1 MAIEAIKGA
10 GMVYQG
16 STSTAQIKE
25 QAQGRTEV
33 SSADNQVVS
42 DSIARNIQAMN
53 TKGTSGDSAGDAG
66 AQGQAQLAAQK
77 QNEKNMQLKKAV
89 DDINKSAL
97 ADQSEAVFGIHEK
110 TNRVTIKIVDKKT
123 KEVIAYDD
131 VIDDMFSQVK
141 KELAD
146 GILNGEATQEQIL
159 DILMIAKYYER
170 IGDHATNIA
179 EWAEYAITGVHRN
192 SELEEHL

>member
-1 MAIEAIKGA
+1 M
-10 GMVYQG
+10 
-16 STSTAQIKE
+16 
-25 QAQGRTEV
+25 
-33 SSADNQVVS
+33 SADNQVVS

-53 TKGTSGDSAGDAG
+53 TKETSGDSAGDAG

-123 KEVIAYDD
+123 KEVI
-131 VIDDMFSQVK
+131 
-141 KELAD
+141 KEFPP
-146 GILNGEATQEQIL
+146 EKTL
-159 DILMIAKYYER
+159 DMIAKVWEMAGLMVDEKR
-170 IGDHATNIA
+170 
-179 EWAEYAITGVHRN
+179 
-192 SELEEHL
+192 